1 MCKSVSHFG
10 VAEWDALQ
18 TLFYAQVTGGK
29 TPEFRSGISIVM
41 LVSTCGC
48 RRITHVSVCTQMSR
62 YRIPINLKDI
72 CERAGTKLILK
83 LQRCSGEKQALGTKV
98 INKY

>member
-1 MCKSVSHFG
+1 MCKSVSYFG

-18 TLFYAQVTGGK
+18 TLFCVQVTGG
-29 TPEFRSGISIVM
+29 TAPAFRSGTSIVM

-48 RRITHVSVCTQMSR
+48 RRITRVSVYTDVSL
-62 YRIPINLKDI
+62 PPFINLRDI

-83 LQRCSGEKQALGTKV
+83 LPRRSGEKQALGTKV
-98 INKY
+98 MNKY